1 MATKPKCSSEGC
13 ERDSFSKGLCS
24 RCYGIQ
30 WRAAKKAE
38 AAKPVELPAPAET
51 AIAIR
56 EPEIVAEPVELPT
69 VHLVARNPEEMQ
81 AAQADMLAWLKQKLT
96 TVEVEVREM
105 NAALNE
111 ARTNG
116 WKTDALQRAR
126 NRAISLETFYFKL
139 LMAVEA
145 GYTVIPEFPVD
156 VFAIRVQRG
165 NVTAPTREERGG
177 WGWPTIPNEQS
188 DRPPAGAGE
197 YKNPS
202 QLVRHK
208 EWKGK
213 EGDKDVVKR
222 WTTASDWQ
230 DEIVFPMT
238 AARPLVMNET
248 AKAMAL
254 KVFDQVGIC
263 RPVDQGRIVSYG
275 KGDPL
280 IIGQILHQRASGIKA
295 VSFIIAWYLNLNE
308 L

>member
-1 MATKPKCSSEGC
+1 MATKPKCSTQGC

-30 WRAAKKAE
+30 WRAAKEVE
-38 AAKPVELPAPAET
+38 AAKPVQLPASET
-51 AIAIR
+51 AIAVR
-56 EPEIVAEPVELPT
+56 EPEIVAETVELPT

-81 AAQADMLAWLKQKLT
+81 AARNDMLAWLKSKLT

-126 NRAISLETFYFKL
+126 NRAIQLETFYFKM

-145 GYTVIPEFPVD
+145 GYTIIPDFPLD
-156 VFAIRVQRG
+156 IFAIRVQREH
-165 NVTAPTREERGG
+165 VTAGMRESNSTY
-177 WGWPTIPNEQS
+177 GWPDVPNEQS
-188 DRPPAGAGE
+188 DRPPAGIGE

-202 QLVRHK
+202 QLVRHQEVK
-208 EWKGK
+208 RK
-213 EGDKDVVKR
+213 EGDKEVVTR
-222 WTTASDWQ
+222 YTTPTQFQ
-230 DEIVFPMT
+230 DEIIFPMT

-254 KVFDQVGIC
+254 KVFDQIGIC
-263 RPVDQGRIVSYG
+263 RPVEQGRIVSYG

-280 IIGQILHQRASGIKA
+280 IIGQILHQRASGIKV

>member
-1 MATKPKCSSEGC
+1 MATKPKCSTEGC

-30 WRAAKKAE
+30 WRAAKKVE
-38 AAKPVELPAPAET
+38 AAKPVGLPAPET
-51 AIAIR
+51 AIAVR
-56 EPEIVAEPVELPT
+56 EPEIVAETVELPT

-81 AAQADMLAWLKQKLT
+81 AARSDMLAWLKSKLT

-126 NRAISLETFYFKL
+126 NRAIQLETFYFKM

-145 GYTVIPEFPVD
+145 GYTLIPDFPID
-156 VFAIRVQRG
+156 VFAIRVQRE
-165 NVTAPTREERGG
+165 NLTAPPREQKGD
-177 WGWPTIPNEQS
+177 WGWPNIPNEQS

-197 YKNPS
+197 YKNPE
-202 QLVRHK
+202 QLVRHHEAKRK
-208 EWKGK
+208 E
-213 EGDKDVVKR
+213 DNKDVTYR
-222 WTTASDWQ
+222 STWASKWQ
-230 DEIVFPMT
+230 EEIVFPMT

-263 RPVDQGRIVSYG
+263 RPVEQGRIVSYG

-280 IIGQILHQRASGIKA
+280 IIGQILHQRASGIKV